1 MFQLSGQIRRM
12 VGKKVLELQGN
23 AVIGFKQYFDYE
35 EEQKTITVRAI
46 GTACK
51 LYKEKSNELERPSAT
66 QMKGDSAILYR
77 GDSLIINPQTPDG
90 GNIGENGEEI
100 GEIQL
105 PPPINLNRTD
115 PVFLTMV
122 RFPKDTI
129 IATGGLICA
138 ASIKVLDN
146 DERDV
151 REQWWTEVR
160 DEIKSHARTVNC
172 AHVIGYTE
180 QTSIVDDVM
189 LLYCSGTAVNI
200 DPTQLNHSELHSIH
214 KSSTNLSLSVPSFT
228 PNQEGSNDY
237 VFDKLRMDPETT
249 ASGKLIIK

>member
-1 MFQLSGQIRRM
+1 M

-51 LYKEKSNELERPSAT
+51 LYKERSDWDRPSAV
-66 QMKGDSAILYR
+66 QMR
-77 GDSLIINPQTPDG
+77 GDSVVFFRGDSSVMISQTPEG
-90 GNIGENGEEI
+90 GNVGENGEEV

-105 PPPINLNRTD
+105 PPVMNLNRTD
-115 PVFLTMV
+115 PVFLTMI

-129 IATGGLICA
+129 IGTGGLICA
-138 ASIKVLDN
+138 TSIKVLDN
-146 DERDV
+146 DDRDV
-151 REQWWTEVR
+151 RELWWTEVR

-172 AHVIGYTE
+172 SYVIGYTE

-200 DPTQLNHSELHSIH
+200 DPTQLNHPELHSIH
-214 KSSTNLSLSVPSFT
+214 KVNLSFSVPSST
-228 PNQEGSNDY
+228 PNQEVSNDY
-237 VFDKLRMDPETT
+237 IFDKLKMDPDTIVNGRL
-249 ASGKLIIK
+249 SLK